1 MPMEESVILTDSILD
16 SIKKLIGPGVEHNF
30 FDSDLIMHINS
41 AFMILNQVGVGPT
54 IPFKIYDNTATWQ
67 DFIPDRDNYQ
77 SIIDYVYLRCKLIFD
92 PPSSSFVL
100 SALKEQQQELEWRL
114 NIMAETPTWNI
125 NTETEPES
133 ETE

>member
-41 AFMILNQVGVGPT
+41 AFMILNQVGVGPI

-67 DFIPDRDNYQ
+67 DFISDRDNYQ